1 MEIRQLKFF
10 IKVAENKNFTLA
22 AEELCI
28 SQSSLSKHIKTLENQ
43 LGVKLFDRSKRRV
56 KLTEAGIELLDY
68 ANIMINTYNEMH
80 IAMNEYKGSNRKTL
94 TIGTIPVMTQYGIPS
109 LVASFTKKNT
119 DIDIAIIEGTGP
131 EVLSS
136 LNNSEIDLALI
147 RTVSLSGDSYKIN
160 PLIDDDLVMIVSK
173 NHQFAKKSSVDLGK
187 ASKENFIFLDSGAG
201 IYDISLKAC
210 RESGFEPKVIYN
222 YSRIETII
230 GIVAE
235 GIGISLLMRK
245 VVEFFNNKDVVMI
258 ELDKKITSTLALVAQ
273 TQKKPTE
280 AMNKFYSYTDE
291 WLKENKV

>member
-10 IKVAENKNFTLA
+10 IKVAEYKNFTLA
-22 AEELCI
+22 AEEICI
-28 SQSSLSKHIKTLENQ
+28 SQSSLSKHIKTLENE
-43 LGVKLFDRSKRRV
+43 LGVKLFDRSKRSV
-56 KLTEAGIELLDY
+56 KLTEAGIELLNY
-68 ANIMINTYNEMH
+68 ANVMINTYNEMH
-80 IAMNEYKGSNRKTL
+80 IAMNEYKESNRKTL

-109 LVASFTKKNT
+109 LIASFAKKNI
-119 DIDIAIIEGTGP
+119 DIDINITEGTGP
-131 EVLSS
+131 EILSF
-136 LNNSEIDLALI
+136 LDNAKIDLALI

-173 NHQFAKKSSVDLGK
+173 NHQFAKKTSVDLAK

-210 RESGFEPKVIYN
+210 RESGFEPKIIYN

-245 VVEFFNNKDVVMI
+245 VVEFFNNKDVVMVDL
-258 ELDKKITSTLALVAQ
+258 EQRVTTNLALVAQ
-273 TQKKPTE
+273 AQKKSTE
-280 AMNKFYSYTDE
+280 AMRKFYSYTDE
-291 WLKENKV
+291 WLKANKA